1 QIMNVSNDKQDWPIN
16 SDINQDEL
24 DNWFESFIDDIKT
37 DHLLLSTGIA
47 NEDKRNLYKAIIN
60 NDGLGLAKRARDV
73 STMVFIKALVQEYLK
88 ELVHQKNM
96 PLKLALGLSDSKIL
110 VWSEIE
116 DNNEEME
123 EALLIAEAKVNGKYY
138 NHGFYINS
146 TIIESC
152 DNISIPPHYQK
163 IIG

>member
-1 QIMNVSNDKQDWPIN
+1 MNLANNKQDLPVN
-16 SDINQDEL
+16 SDFNQDEL

-37 DHLLLSTGIA
+37 DHMLLSSGVA
-47 NEDKRNLYKAIIN
+47 DEDKKNFYKAIMKN
-60 NDGLGLAKRARDV
+60 NSLELAKTSRDV
-73 STMVFIKALVQEYLK
+73 STMVFIKSLVQEYIK
-88 ELVHQKNM
+88 ELVSQKNL

-116 DNNEEME
+116 DDNEKME
-123 EALLIAEAKVNGKYY
+123 EALLIAEAKINGKYY

-146 TIIESC
+146 TIIEAC
-152 DNISIPPHYQK
+152 DKLTIPPHYQK